1 MSDSTCVVGIHNA
14 ITKRVAGKSYFRYD
28 GPGPYGE
35 MFIQVVASPGKKI
48 SAAAGNLRGVA
59 KGLADRLNKDINN
72 GDPTIGTVFYTSSY
86 YDNKIGVYARPS
98 SAQISKINNI
108 TKREE
113 EQLKRIQQA
122 RKDREAFE
130 KNQREGNYRIVDG
143 EIVPYEGGTDP
154 MFFRDMPVETM
165 SDFFE
170 KYSDLLD
177 DSSQRLARGNEIV
190 SKLVDR
196 LKISVG
202 VDANVIAMTDA
213 LAMLSSAGKSYNG
226 EPGFFFNGKAYI
238 VAERANTE
246 VVFHEFAH
254 GIIRAIAQTNPELF
268 KSLYNQLTLTPE
280 GEAIIE
286 RVKMTHKELTFGS
299 PEFMEEAMVTS
310 LGKKADNI
318 NNNLQESNVFTK
330 FIKDFLYAIKQ
341 LFRKGLFPGE
351 RIKVENLDVNTT
363 LDQLAE
369 MLVNNKFKINTE
381 VITQK
386 DVVSFTRDFS
396 KDLVKQIASI
406 DQKRTRLIG
415 TALYAMAKKQKNLI
429 SGINY
434 KDIST
439 VTKDLM
445 GRSDIAEIIGN
456 LRDYQNNGII
466 PGETPEQQEEF
477 LNLHAIALLNSILR
491 LEGAAERV
499 LQNFNAIVAVIE
511 NDSSTPQ
518 EQQKAL
524 LSAFYTNR
532 VTKEWINFIETA
544 KNELREANVK
554 PSHEIFR
561 ILNDIKETLD
571 RATAK
576 SKRIYT
582 KGVSAMLIE
591 QLTPMKKNIDDHYEM
606 VIQKLRDKGASP
618 EVIKLYEEEY
628 DAVKLDDEKIKSYL
642 MGELGDAHSLNVF
655 LEGFAHAQD
664 PVIMGFSGYVRNRFV
679 EMNAIM
685 HDAYYGFINDIEP
698 LVNKAGYTS
707 AYSRM
712 NMGKDMLYLDVV
724 ERDDAGVPTKTVWKY
739 ITPFKDY
746 KGEYRTLKKAVEA
759 ARKKVDQNNTDE
771 NNIELVLAMEALENF
786 EKAYMHRKYTS
797 TFYEKSKF
805 FTDEIGREAEK
816 RRDRVLSKLRS
827 LKSGIQSP
835 DDVIKNTEDAKLAWR
850 EYKQLSDL
858 FYEDGTPKDPESMD
872 YKVAERLQEYKNY
885 TKKFYDW
892 VPLKGVFENAYINY
906 TNSLKAK
913 GLTPDQIEI
922 EQEKWLALNTVQ
934 KLSKKF
940 YEERAKLFLEL
951 QRLAEEDPNQKEV
964 SDIFAEITRLI
975 APYKDD
981 NGEPEALTMPDH
993 VVNRVIELEKKLMD
1007 MRDNVPSSVSKAMPA
1022 DVYSN
1027 YLSNLPDYKKYIA
1040 GDTEVYKDKTQ
1051 EEIDSM
1057 LSFMEW
1063 ATDTLT
1069 SPYVEKL
1076 REKFIR
1082 DNKRYPDSSES
1093 AQIKLEAVKLNENE
1107 SKKRNVL
1114 RKLMDLQE
1122 RVPTQDYID
1131 MLNMFFEANPSLKD
1145 YLESEG
1151 IPAEG
1156 VNLSDYKL
1164 FFNETILAKILSI
1177 NPAIVYKDSKGD
1189 DVIITFSD
1197 WLEKNHFK
1205 REYPGKG
1212 GKIFVKYTPSRV
1224 WSRVAPKDP
1233 SYYETTTLYDPITGD
1248 EIRTIQGVPSLEYW
1262 TKIVKD
1268 EFVDDEGNIV
1278 KLKTKALT
1286 MLDCIKQGIGIENA
1300 TIDMHGDWLPRMD
1313 VQDSKF
1319 INMQFFDMRKNSPDK
1334 YNLLMGLL
1342 KQHLSI
1348 QETVPYDSRLDLEYE
1363 RYRASQY
1370 EVVSNRSTQ
1379 ENLNQ
1384 NPISR
1389 FWRNLGQFFGKSAD
1403 DFEMGFNP
1411 TDRENYIKADLFD
1424 DAYVKVPVTGMYEL
1438 DPSMVTMDMLTSIS
1452 RYQQSL
1458 IKQKTLIDMLPMAKV
1473 LHSLIQT
1480 PPNEL
1485 KESAVN
1491 KVKKQR
1497 FVNRVAAS
1505 LTVPFGSKG
1514 SNFREIAIRG
1524 FIEREFEGK
1533 SLDGF
1538 FGNTPG
1544 VQKFAD
1550 ALLSISSTTFFA
1562 FNIPSALK
1570 NSMGAQWQALIQSA
1584 AGDNFNTKDF
1594 AIGNAWS
1601 AKVTSEITMEV
1612 YKFGNKSLN
1621 YMLVEM
1627 MDPTQGRLAEGIR
1640 EGKGISKSAARD
1652 VISFKFATS
1661 VREWTQLQ
1669 SNLAIFGAMLNKKM
1683 LDYTD
1688 PKTGT
1693 KGKIKYSEAWEVVDG
1708 RLKLKAGVDESYA
1721 PGGKNYVAFVKRLH
1735 GVVNKANGAYDSFN
1749 QPLASRYLLYRMIMH
1764 LKKYFME
1771 LFMERFK
1778 YRWSPEHSMIV
1789 PRYDGYTDSVSMGY
1803 YVEFLRAA
1811 KRFFTTYK
1819 MNFYNLSDTERE
1831 AASKVMMEG
1840 GLLLLFN
1847 TVILGLLFGYDD
1859 DDEDRFAKLREKS
1872 DALPLPFVTDNPGRD
1887 FRLNGWLSNHLLNLS
1902 LQIEAENDS
1911 WVPLPGMGLKDYKD
1925 IALMNSAALSATFG
1939 RWEEL
1944 IDSFVGM
1951 ASGDVYK
1958 RTSGPYEWQEEGRYK
1973 FWNHFGKLLSLTGT
1987 TIEPIQ
1993 SIETLDKRNR

>member
-1 MSDSTCVVGIHNA
+1 MSNSCTLGIHDV
-14 ITKRVAGKSYFRYD
+14 ITKRVAGKPYFKYS
-28 GPGPYGE
+28 GPGTYGE
-35 MFIQVVASPGKKI
+35 MFIEVVASPGKKI

-72 GDPTIGTVFYTSSY
+72 GDPTIGTVFYTSSQ
-86 YDNKIGVYARPS
+86 YDSRIGVYARPS
-98 SAQISKINNI
+98 SVQVSKINGVV
-108 TKREE
+108 TKEAEE
-113 EQLKRIQQA
+113 FERLQQA
-122 RKDREAFE
+122 QKNKEAFE
-130 KNQREGNYRIVDG
+130 KNQREGNYRIVEG
-143 EIVPYEGGTDP
+143 EVVPYQGDMDP

-170 KYSDLLD
+170 KYSNLIED
-177 DSSQRLARGNEIV
+177 DSQRLARGNEII
-190 SKLVDR
+190 SKLVNR
-196 LKISVG
+196 LRTSVG
-202 VDANVIAMTDA
+202 VDGNVITMADA
-213 LAMLSSAGKSYNG
+213 LAMLTAAGKSYSG

-238 VAERANTE
+238 IAERATTE

-254 GIIRAIAQTNPELF
+254 PIIRAIAQSNPELF
-268 KSLYNQLTLTPE
+268 KSLYDQLASTAE

-286 RVKMTHKELTFGS
+286 RVRITHKELTEGT
-299 PEFMEEAMVTS
+299 PEFMEEALALS

-318 NNNLQESNVFTK
+318 NNNLQETNVFTK

-341 LFRKGLFPGE
+341 LFRKGLFPGQK
-351 RIKVENLDVNTT
+351 IKVENLDVNTT
-363 LDQLAE
+363 LDELAE
-369 MLVNNKFKINTE
+369 MITNSKFKINTE
-381 VITQK
+381 IVTQK
-386 DVVSFTRDFS
+386 DVVSFTREFN
-396 KDLVKQIASI
+396 KDLVKQIANI

-415 TALYAMAKKQKNLI
+415 AALYSMARKQKNLI
-429 SGINY
+429 SGVNY
-434 KDIST
+434 KDVAG

-456 LRDYQNNGII
+456 LRDYQNNGIV

-477 LNLHAIALLNSILR
+477 LTLHATALLNSILR
-491 LEGAAERV
+491 LEGASERV
-499 LQNFNAIVAVIE
+499 LASFNAIVNVIE
-511 NDSSTPQ
+511 NESSTPQ

-532 VTKEWINFIETA
+532 VTKEWIKFIEEA
-544 KNELREANVK
+544 KEQLREANVK

-576 SKRIYT
+576 SKKIYT

-591 QLTPMKKNIDDHYEM
+591 QLTPMKQNIDDHYKT
-606 VIQKLRDKGASP
+606 VIQKLRDKGASD
-618 EVIKLYEEEY
+618 EVIKLYENEY
-628 DAVKLDDEKIKSYL
+628 DAVRLTDDKIKSYL
-642 MGELGDAHSLNVF
+642 LGELGDAHSLNVF

-664 PVIMGFSGYVRNRFV
+664 PVIMGFAGYVKNRFV
-679 EMNAIM
+679 QMNAVM
-685 HDAYYGFINDIEP
+685 HDAYYGFINNIEP
-698 LVNKAGYTS
+698 LVNKAGYNS

-724 ERDDAGVPTKTVWKY
+724 ERDNAGVPTKMVWKY

-746 KGEYRTLKKAVEA
+746 KGEYRKLKKDVDA

-771 NNIELVLAMEALENF
+771 NNIELVLAIENLEKF
-786 EKAYMHRKYTS
+786 EQAYMHRKYTS
-797 TFYEKSKF
+797 VFYEKAKF
-805 FTDEIGREAEK
+805 FTDDIGKEAEK

-913 GLTPDQIEI
+913 GLTPEQIEI

-940 YEERAKLFLEL
+940 YEERAALFLEL
-951 QRLAEEDPNQKEV
+951 QRLAEEDPSQKEV

-975 APYKDD
+975 SPYKDD

-993 VVNRVIELEKKLMD
+993 VVDRVIELEKKLIE

-1022 DVYSN
+1022 DTYAI
-1027 YLSNLPDYKKYIA
+1027 YLSQLPEYKRYIA
-1040 GDTEVYKDKTQ
+1040 GDKETYKDKTQ
-1051 EEIDSM
+1051 EEIDSV

-1069 SPYVEKL
+1069 SPYIEKL

-1082 DNKRYPDSSES
+1082 DNGRYPDSSEA
-1093 AQIKLEAVKLNENE
+1093 AQIKLEAVKMNENE
-1107 SKKRNVL
+1107 SKKRTVL

-1122 RVPTQDYID
+1122 RVPTQDYVD
-1131 MLNMFFEANPSLKD
+1131 MLNMFFEANPSLKS

-1151 IPAEG
+1151 VPAEG

-1164 FFNETILAKILSI
+1164 FFNETILAKVLSI
-1177 NPAIVYKDSKGD
+1177 NPAITYRDAKGN
-1189 DVIITFSD
+1189 DVIITFSE
-1197 WLEKNHFK
+1197 WLDKNHFR
-1205 REYPGKG
+1205 REYAGKG

-1233 SYYETTTLYDPITGD
+1233 SYYETTTLYDPITND

-1268 EFVDDEGNIV
+1268 EFVDDEGKIV
-1278 KLKTKALT
+1278 KLKTKPLT
-1286 MLDCIKQGIGIENA
+1286 ILDCIRQGIGIENA

-1313 VQDSKF
+1313 VEDSKF
-1319 INMQFFDMRKNSPDK
+1319 INPQFFDMRKNSPDK
-1334 YNLLMGLL
+1334 YNLLIALL
-1342 KQHLSI
+1342 KQHLTI

-1363 RYRASQY
+1363 RYRSSQY
-1370 EVVSNRSTQ
+1370 EIISNRSTE
-1379 ENLNQ
+1379 ENLKQ

-1389 FWRNLGQFFGKSAD
+1389 YFRNLRQFFAKSAD

-1411 TDRENYIKADLFD
+1411 QDRENYVKADLFD

-1438 DPSMVTMDMLTSIS
+1438 SPDLVTMDMLTSIS

-1473 LHSLIQT
+1473 LHSLVQT

-1485 KESAVN
+1485 KESAAASI
-1491 KVKKQR
+1491 KKER
-1497 FVNRVAAS
+1497 FMNRVAAS
-1505 LTVPFGSKG
+1505 LTVPFGSRA

-1550 ALLSISSTTFFA
+1550 ILLSISSTTFFA
-1562 FNIPSALK
+1562 FNIPAALK
-1570 NSMGAQWQALIQSA
+1570 NSMGAQWQALIQAA
-1584 AGDNFNTKDF
+1584 AGDNFNAKDF

-1612 YKFGNKSLN
+1612 YKFGNKSMN
-1621 YMLVEM
+1621 YQLVEL
-1627 MDPTQGRLAEGIR
+1627 MDPTQGRLSEGIR
-1640 EGKGISKSAARD
+1640 EGKGISKSAAKD
-1652 VISFKFATS
+1652 MISLKYATS

-1669 SNLAIFGAMLNKKM
+1669 SNLAIFGAMLNKK
-1683 LDYTD
+1683 LIDYTD
-1688 PKTGT
+1688 PKTGV
-1693 KGKIKYSEAWEVVDG
+1693 KGKVKYSEAWEVVDG
-1708 RLKLKAGVDESYA
+1708 KLKLKAGVDESYA
-1721 PGGKNYVAFVKRLH
+1721 PGARNYVAFVKRLH

-1778 YRWSPEHSMIV
+1778 YRWSPNHRMIV
-1789 PRYDGYTDSVSMGY
+1789 PRYDGYTDSIGMGY
-1803 YVEFLRAA
+1803 YVEFLRAT

-1819 MNFYNLSDTERE
+1819 MNFYNLTDTERE

-1840 GLLLLFN
+1840 GLLVLFN
-1847 TVILGLLFGYDD
+1847 SVLLGLLFGWDD
-1859 DDEDRFAKLREKS
+1859 DDEDRFAKLRDKS
-1872 DALPLPFVTDNPGRD
+1872 DALPLPFTTDNPDRD
-1887 FRLNGWLSNHLLNLS
+1887 FRLNGWLSNHLLNLT

-1911 WVPLPGMGLKDYKD
+1911 WIPLPGMGLRDYKD

-1944 IDSFVGM
+1944 ITSLTGM
-1951 ASGDVYK
+1951 ASGEVYK
-1958 RTSGPYEWQEEGRYK
+1958 RSAGPYEWQQEGRYK
-1973 FWNHFGKLLSLTGT
+1973 FWNHLGKLLTFTGT
-1987 TIEPIQ
+1987 TTEPIQ
-1993 SIETLDKRNR
+1993 AIETLDKRNR